1 MTKIYESTASLA
13 SIYQARKSGD
23 STVNV
28 LKQQFQT
35 QIERKKQAVP
45 MKPTPPPN
53 PMPSVVASITPMAG
67 AVPSERDGVR
77 KLTREKSFDE
87 ARTAVQSQ
95 IEKMFQTVVAK
106 KEGQNTPH
114 HGGAPPVGPERRY
127 TMHGVSHLAPDE
139 VPVMSHLPIHGMS
152 LQTLLEKKREKTT
165 FIDPIEEVSKENSQT
180 STLQSN
186 SGRDSQTMLPFRIH
200 DSNGSTISRHYSID
214 NLALHEETYARQK
227 YTSMMNLSNAMAGPG
242 ASLKNSVSSRHVQGD
257 TPGDGTEQML
267 EFYDD
272 VSTPPRRVLPPV
284 NPRDASLLHLGR
296 ISPEEQ
302 LDKFLQSVEEV
313 NAENEKILNGEESQM
328 LIQEQKSKVKKHVPP
343 LTAANRSRNLRQDS
357 SIVNRWHSMESVNP
371 PGRGT
376 RSNSPKKAAI
386 SQASILSKKKVEKAP
401 NSPSKMTKKRA
412 PAQPLQSTNKIG
424 FREINGPKSFASM
437 SQLDSLK
444 SDSMVSEAPSFLKMK
459 KPLAPASFSTGKYSE
474 NTSSNKSTMQGDLNN
489 KRNSKPRAPRVPPA
503 SNRPLGPRAKSEEA
517 LNVSPRSIDGLHT
530 HNKMKLGRASRP
542 SKVIYLG
549 SIPLS
554 SQASDLSSLQIP
566 LKSLYFNYIEQITKG
581 VDPLNSSLEITD
593 TGLKI
598 NYIRERQKGV
608 QEIFNPFPT
617 IAVWA
622 AVRFVYKRKPD
633 SNGQNN
639 FQFAFLPLISD
650 PGDAEKNQLF
660 SPLPNQ
666 DLKHAASTEHP
677 SMFACIMR
685 RNGPQKRLECH
696 GFVCHSKEEA
706 VDIASNLYSSL
717 METMRQQW
725 EDESSP
731 TEVSVSTP
739 TRPPRKKRRGR
750 KAVSDETSNAES
762 SRSRRTR
769 DISNQKSDIKRS
781 QSEKFLNESHAG
793 RMQRSASERRSDTDT
808 LTRKKGDIYT
818 KVAMPRSKSFMN
830 VSGQYNLQ
838 ELFKELR
845 DKEGIESIDDI
856 LRHVISRDGMSFN
869 KISPMYRELLMKLAM
884 SMSGDEMFI
893 RSKNIIMADKLKK
906 NRHSGKEDSPLSRI
920 FHVFGLG
927 KRGRPSLSQQS
938 KLNKADIGQP
948 IPLNEETKTQLTKQW
963 MKSTPELILAKQA
976 VKKSTPSK
984 IPLKATDKA
993 SSYMSCSECDYQS
1006 ACGTQ
1011 CDCSMVTTTAD
1022 ELDPPRSAIKKST
1035 LPVVPTASP
1044 RKRNQPSSYSSTT
1057 SDIIPAS
1064 NGSSSKELMTKS
1076 SSNNNNSSSNSNSSN
1091 IISKKKNLR
1100 QQQAPPPPPPKAS
1113 TSSSGSKKPTS
1124 IQQQIQQM
1132 TPTTVQRM
1140 DYSSCSCQS
1149 SSFPE
1154 NRDHKD
1160 ETTTCYSCFS
1170 CTSDEGDYNSSQRS
1184 HHGSIDDD
1192 GLSDGS
1198 DASSTMSE
1206 QSAASYLGTMDS
1218 PQTAWQRRNLEILQ
1232 KKAPKPD
1239 PIDSDGEGCSSSEES
1254 DGPDG
1259 SSPTNPSIRS
1269 IIQKVQMATE
1279 GHAGHS
1285 SLTSSKSRSIGKG
1298 AEHVDGFFRNLN
1310 MNPEEQNKE
1319 LGNDFP
1325 ANNGTKSFREVNNA
1339 KSGSRLSLD
1348 SLSSSSSSSSSS
1360 TESSSSSELSVDS
1373 MVNGRKGPRPAY
1385 SEANMQNSLG
1395 YLP

>member
-1 MTKIYESTASLA
+1 MRVMTKIYESTASLA

-598 NYIRERQKGV
+598 NYIH
-608 QEIFNPFPT
+608 
-617 IAVWA
+617 
-622 AVRFVYKRKPD
+622 
-633 SNGQNN
+633 
-639 FQFAFLPLISD
+639 
-650 PGDAEKNQLF
+650 
-660 SPLPNQ
+660 
-666 DLKHAASTEHP
+666 LKHAASTEHP

-1022 ELDPPRSAIKKST
+1022 ELDPP
-1035 LPVVPTASP
+1035 
-1044 RKRNQPSSYSSTT
+1044 
-1057 SDIIPAS
+1057 
-1064 NGSSSKELMTKS
+1064 
-1076 SSNNNNSSSNSNSSN
+1076 
-1091 IISKKKNLR
+1091 
-1100 QQQAPPPPPPKAS
+1100 
-1113 TSSSGSKKPTS
+1113 
-1124 IQQQIQQM
+1124 
-1132 TPTTVQRM
+1132 
-1140 DYSSCSCQS
+1140 
-1149 SSFPE
+1149 
-1154 NRDHKD
+1154 
-1160 ETTTCYSCFS
+1160 
-1170 CTSDEGDYNSSQRS
+1170 SDEGDYNSSQRS

-1310 MNPEEQNKE
+1310 MNPEEQNKDR
-1319 LGNDFP
+1319 N
-1325 ANNGTKSFREVNNA
+1325 AWKGTTLLMNIQEFRDRRV
-1339 KSGSRLSLD
+1339 
-1348 SLSSSSSSSSSS
+1348 
-1360 TESSSSSELSVDS
+1360 
-1373 MVNGRKGPRPAY
+1373 
-1385 SEANMQNSLG
+1385 
-1395 YLP
+1395 

>member
-1 MTKIYESTASLA
+1 M
-13 SIYQARKSGD
+13 
-23 STVNV
+23 
-28 LKQQFQT
+28 
-35 QIERKKQAVP
+35 
-45 MKPTPPPN
+45 
-53 PMPSVVASITPMAG
+53 
-67 AVPSERDGVR
+67 
-77 KLTREKSFDE
+77 
-87 ARTAVQSQ
+87 
-95 IEKMFQTVVAK
+95 
-106 KEGQNTPH
+106 
-114 HGGAPPVGPERRY
+114 
-127 TMHGVSHLAPDE
+127 
-139 VPVMSHLPIHGMS
+139 
-152 LQTLLEKKREKTT
+152 
-165 FIDPIEEVSKENSQT
+165 IDPIEEVSKENSQT

-200 DSNGSTISRHYSID
+200 DSNGSTMSRHYSID

-227 YTSMMNLSNAMAGPG
+227 YTSMMNLSNGMAGPPG

-257 TPGDGTEQML
+257 NPGDATEQML

-272 VSTPPRRVLPPV
+272 VPTPPRRVLPPV
-284 NPRDASLLHLGR
+284 NPRDANLLHLGR

-328 LIQEQKSKVKKHVPP
+328 LIQEQQSKAAKKHVPP
-343 LTAANRSRNLRQDS
+343 STSANRSRNLRQDS

-371 PGRGT
+371 PVRST
-376 RSNSPKKAAI
+376 RSSSPKKLVI
-386 SQASILSKKKVEKAP
+386 PQTSILSKKKVDKEP
-401 NSPSKMTKKRA
+401 NSPSKTTKRRA
-412 PAQPLQSTNKIG
+412 PAQPTSKIG

-459 KPLAPASFSTGKYSE
+459 KPLAPASFSSGKYSE
-474 NTSSNKSTMQGDLNN
+474 NTSSNKSTMQGDSNS
-489 KRNSKPRAPRVPPA
+489 KRSSKPRAPRVPPT
-503 SNRPLGPRAKSEEA
+503 SHRPLGPRAKSEEA
-517 LNVSPRSIDGLHT
+517 LNVSSRSIDGLHSP
-530 HNKMKLGRASRP
+530 NKMKPGRVSRP

-566 LKSLYFNYIEQITKG
+566 LKSLYFNYIEQINKG
-581 VDPLNSSLEITD
+581 VEPLNSSLEITE

-660 SPLPNQ
+660 SALPNQ

-685 RNGPQKRLECH
+685 RNGTQKRLECH
-696 GFVCHSKEEA
+696 GFVCHSKDEA

-762 SRSRRTR
+762 SRSRSRR
-769 DISNQKSDIKRS
+769 DMSNQKSDIKRS
-781 QSEKFLNESHAG
+781 QSEKFLNESHEG
-793 RMQRSASERRSDTDT
+793 RIQRSASERRSDTDT

-906 NRHSGKEDSPLSRI
+906 NRPSGKDGDSPLSRI

-927 KRGRPSLSQQS
+927 KRSRTNLSQN

-976 VKKSTPSK
+976 VKKAIPSK
-984 IPLKATDKA
+984 ISLKTTTKA

-1022 ELDPPRSAIKKST
+1022 EQDPPR
-1035 LPVVPTASP
+1035 
-1044 RKRNQPSSYSSTT
+1044 
-1057 SDIIPAS
+1057 
-1064 NGSSSKELMTKS
+1064 
-1076 SSNNNNSSSNSNSSN
+1076 
-1091 IISKKKNLR
+1091 
-1100 QQQAPPPPPPKAS
+1100 
-1113 TSSSGSKKPTS
+1113 
-1124 IQQQIQQM
+1124 
-1132 TPTTVQRM
+1132 
-1140 DYSSCSCQS
+1140 
-1149 SSFPE
+1149 
-1154 NRDHKD
+1154 
-1160 ETTTCYSCFS
+1160 
-1170 CTSDEGDYNSSQRS
+1170 
-1184 HHGSIDDD
+1184 
-1192 GLSDGS
+1192 
-1198 DASSTMSE
+1198 
-1206 QSAASYLGTMDS
+1206 
-1218 PQTAWQRRNLEILQ
+1218 
-1232 KKAPKPD
+1232 
-1239 PIDSDGEGCSSSEES
+1239 
-1254 DGPDG
+1254 
-1259 SSPTNPSIRS
+1259 
-1269 IIQKVQMATE
+1269 
-1279 GHAGHS
+1279 
-1285 SLTSSKSRSIGKG
+1285 
-1298 AEHVDGFFRNLN
+1298 
-1310 MNPEEQNKE
+1310 
-1319 LGNDFP
+1319 
-1325 ANNGTKSFREVNNA
+1325 
-1339 KSGSRLSLD
+1339 
-1348 SLSSSSSSSSSS
+1348 
-1360 TESSSSSELSVDS
+1360 
-1373 MVNGRKGPRPAY
+1373 
-1385 SEANMQNSLG
+1385 
-1395 YLP
+1395 

>member
-598 NYIRERQKGV
+598 NYIH
-608 QEIFNPFPT
+608 
-617 IAVWA
+617 
-622 AVRFVYKRKPD
+622 
-633 SNGQNN
+633 
-639 FQFAFLPLISD
+639 
-650 PGDAEKNQLF
+650 
-660 SPLPNQ
+660 
-666 DLKHAASTEHP
+666 LKHAASTEHP

-1022 ELDPPRSAIKKST
+1022 ELDPP
-1035 LPVVPTASP
+1035 
-1044 RKRNQPSSYSSTT
+1044 
-1057 SDIIPAS
+1057 
-1064 NGSSSKELMTKS
+1064 
-1076 SSNNNNSSSNSNSSN
+1076 
-1091 IISKKKNLR
+1091 
-1100 QQQAPPPPPPKAS
+1100 
-1113 TSSSGSKKPTS
+1113 
-1124 IQQQIQQM
+1124 
-1132 TPTTVQRM
+1132 
-1140 DYSSCSCQS
+1140 
-1149 SSFPE
+1149 
-1154 NRDHKD
+1154 
-1160 ETTTCYSCFS
+1160 
-1170 CTSDEGDYNSSQRS
+1170 SDEGDYNSSQRS

-1310 MNPEEQNKE
+1310 MNPEEQNKDR
-1319 LGNDFP
+1319 N
-1325 ANNGTKSFREVNNA
+1325 AWKGTTLLMNIQEFRDRRV
-1339 KSGSRLSLD
+1339 
-1348 SLSSSSSSSSSS
+1348 
-1360 TESSSSSELSVDS
+1360 
-1373 MVNGRKGPRPAY
+1373 
-1385 SEANMQNSLG
+1385 
-1395 YLP
+1395 